1 MDKKYY
7 KKLWSVALILLGAY
21 LIIEHIL
28 VWGQLDF
35 MDFWGHEWLG
45 FILILIGIIVNTNFK
60 KIGEGL

>member
-1 MDKKYY
+1 MNQLKMDKKYY

-45 FILILIGIIVNTNFK
+45 FILILI
-60 KIGEGL
+60 